1 MSDQPRVVAGTGIAV
16 CSVSAVAVPAATFV
30 PTGRHIDGHDKC
42 WSQVQAWVQLEDAAR
57 IASDPLNEALTIALT
72 TAPTCRGGQLT
83 CYRGRSFCEPSIPTS
98 SDMGPPPSGS
108 KVCGRYNYDGQIV
121 LYLSC
126 SSEGVDREMREDR
139 QSIWIQ
145 SYTLQLDHLRIA
157 DFRPLI
163 DAKQIPGDFDDLL
176 NHVFWWTET
185 ASPDCGAQ
193 FVFSQFVAGR
203 VASAFDGMLVPG
215 VRGDRSTRYD
225 NVVLFRPHDR
235 WQDWLT
241 EGCSPQRLR
250 Q

>member
-1 MSDQPRVVAGTGIAV
+1 
-16 CSVSAVAVPAATFV
+16 
-30 PTGRHIDGHDKC
+30 
-42 WSQVQAWVQLEDAAR
+42 
-57 IASDPLNEALTIALT
+57 
-72 TAPTCRGGQLT
+72 
-83 CYRGRSFCEPSIPTS
+83 
-98 SDMGPPPSGS
+98 
-108 KVCGRYNYDGQIV
+108 
-121 LYLSC
+121 
-126 SSEGVDREMREDR
+126 MREDR

-203 VASAFDGMLVPG
+203 VASAVAAGHANDGCNALSRCSIPPVACGRFDGMLVPG
-215 VRGDRSTRYD
+215 VRGDQSTRYD